1 MMRIGRMCL
10 LLPLCVLLWGCNE
23 KDKKGLTEDAQKLA
37 TTAGTA
43 LKNAEL
49 AGKVNGVLTVWKG
62 IDMSGFQVQTEG
74 STVTLEGSVRDEA
87 EHRRVVRVVNQI
99 RGVEK
104 VVDKLTV
111 KGGASSDEKPTSR

>member
-1 MMRIGRMCL
+1 MRTKSL
-10 LLPLCVLLWGCNE
+10 LVLPALLLLWGCNST
-23 KDKKGLTEDAQKLA
+23 DKKNLAEDAQKLA

-62 IDMSGFQVQTEG
+62 VDMSGFEVQTEG
-74 STVTLEGSVRDEA
+74 STVTLNGTVRDDA
-87 EHRRVVRVVNQI
+87 EKRRILMVVNQV

-104 VVDKLTV
+104 VIDKLKV
-111 KGGASSDEKPTSR
+111 KDPNSTR

>member
-1 MMRIGRMCL
+1 MRIRGLCL
-10 LLPLCVLLWGCNE
+10 LLPLCFLLWGCND

-37 TTAGTA
+37 VTAGTA

-62 IDMSGFQVQTEG
+62 VDMSGFQVQTEG
-74 STVTLEGSVRDEA
+74 STVNLEGTVRDEA
-87 EHRRVVRVVNQI
+87 ERKRILRAVNQI

-104 VVDKLTV
+104 VIDKL
-111 KGGASSDEKPTSR
+111 KIKEGASSSEEKSSTR